1 MLQIDQFPMPM
12 GAAKSGVVPF
22 PPKNRLLPCRAAERL
37 PKPPV
42 SVLLFSFPYASRHL
56 KGNISKYAMVHDY
69 HRVIGSILN
78 AYCNMLAGQTGG
90 VFVPFVDNSPLP
102 EVSLAASAG
111 LGFLGKNHLIIDP
124 DYGSCL
130 FLGAVVSNLPF
141 ASTERE
147 IQPCM
152 NCGRCQTAC
161 PGNALSETHFQRE
174 ACFSEITQKKKAP
187 TEAQIHIIQKHR
199 LVWGCDICQD
209 VCPMNRGKLPTSNPL
224 FLQDIICELTE
235 EVILNC
241 YRERAF
247 GFRGAK
253 VPLRNLKL
261 IEQK

>member
-1 MLQIDQFPMPM
+1 MARSRYDFP
-12 GAAKSGVVPF
+12 VP
-22 PPKNRLLPCRAAERL
+22 A
-37 PKPPV
+37 PPV
-42 SVLLFSFPYASRHL
+42 IKTFLPLFTAFSAFCWSVLRF
-56 KGNISKYAMVHDY
+56 
-69 HRVIGSILN
+69 N
-78 AYCNMLAGQTGG
+78 AVVCMFKTTCPVQRKVL
-90 VFVPFVDNSPLP
+90 L
-102 EVSLAASAG
+102 E
-111 LGFLGKNHLIIDP
+111 
-124 DYGSCL
+124 
-130 FLGAVVSNLPF
+130 AVVSNLPF